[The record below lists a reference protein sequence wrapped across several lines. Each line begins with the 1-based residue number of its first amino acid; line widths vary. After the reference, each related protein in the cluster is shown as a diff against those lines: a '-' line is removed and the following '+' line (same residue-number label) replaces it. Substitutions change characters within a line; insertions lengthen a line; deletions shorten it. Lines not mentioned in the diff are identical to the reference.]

1 MIQQLLPNL
10 PGCSIEQVT
19 IAGNLITVVAQS
31 QTTSAICPDCACASS
46 RVHSR
51 YTRQL
56 ADIPWSGR
64 NVRLIIQVRRFFC
77 TRWTCD
83 RKTFAEALPGIAE
96 RYARRTIQLKEALV
110 QLALALG
117 GEAEARLGVALK
129 LPCSPDILLR
139 CVHRIPL
146 EPARL
151 A

>member
-77 TRWTCD
+77 TRWTCA
-83 RKTFAEALPGIAE
+83 RKTFA
-96 RYARRTIQLKEALV
+96 EALV